1 MRIRRQI
8 SKFAVAWRPS
18 SISICLWAHHIARWL
33 QDKPVPLWD
42 MMFDAI
48 RSRVAV
54 AWSVHPE
61 RRARDTGAAVYTRV
75 VVLLYAATQ
84 EGEG

>member
-1 MRIRRQI
+1 MAPII
-8 SKFAVAWRPS
+8 DFHMFVGK
-18 SISICLWAHHIARWL
+18 IYAHHIARWL

-61 RRARDTGAAVYTRV
+61 RHAREKLEPQYVRA
-75 VVLLYAATQ
+75 
-84 EGEG
+84 